1 MKKTDILAVNPG
13 STSTKVGV
21 FRCQA
26 AKGCGCGAASGIDG
40 LVGGDGGSGLS
51 SLTEVFVETINH
63 NPNHLLEFENLE
75 AQLPYRK
82 EVIQSV
88 LNDKNYDMGRLMAV
102 VGRGGQVYG
111 LKSGGYKVTPNFCQ
125 DMMSPRNVQ
134 HASNLGAPLAYQLA
148 EPFGIPSFIYDSTRG
163 CELSDVAKVS
173 GFDGLVRFGNA
184 HVLNSR
190 AQGINYAASIGR
202 EYKDLSLIVAHM
214 GGGITVTAHQDGRII
229 DDSSYD
235 EGPMSPER
243 TGGIQLTTWTQLC
256 YSGKY
261 TEEEAQK
268 IICGKGGLFS
278 YLGVTDCRQVE
289 KMIAEGDQRAATVYE
304 AMAYQVAK
312 SIAAMTVPLKGH
324 VDAIILTGGAAHSK
338 MLTGMIQ
345 GYAGHL
351 GQFVLMPGEDELEA
365 LAAGAARIMEGK
377 EDANEYNPL

>member
-21 FRCQA
+21 FRCEEN
-26 AKGCGCGAASGIDG
+26 
-40 LVGGDGGSGLS
+40 GG
-51 SLTEVFVETINH
+51 LTELFVETINH
-63 NPNHLLEFENLE
+63 NPNHLLQFENLE

-82 EVIQSV
+82 EVIESV
-88 LNDKNYDMGRLMAV
+88 LNDNGYDMNQLRAV
-102 VGRGGQVYG
+102 VGRGGQLQA
-111 LKSGGYKVTPNFCQ
+111 LKSGGYEVNPNFCR
-125 DMMSPRNVQ
+125 DMLSPRNVQ
-134 HASNLGAPLAYQLA
+134 HASNLGAPLAWGLA
-148 EPFGIPSFIYDSTRG
+148 EPYGIPSYIYDSTRG

-190 AQGINYAASIGR
+190 AQGINYAASVGK
-202 EYKDLSLIVAHM
+202 EYRDLNLIVCHM
-214 GGGITVTAHQDGRII
+214 GGGITVTAHQDGKII

-243 TGGIQLTTWTQLC
+243 TGGIQLTTWTELC

-289 KMIAEGDQRAATVYE
+289 KMIAEGDQKAKTIYE

-312 SIAAMTVPLKGH
+312 SIAAMTIPLKGT

-338 MLTGMIQ
+338 MLAGMIED
-345 GYAGHL
+345 YAGHL
-351 GQFVLMPGEDELEA
+351 GPFVRMPGEDELRA
-365 LAAGAARIMEGK
+365 LAGGTARILDGIETVNGY
-377 EDANEYNPL
+377 DPL

>member
-21 FRCQA
+21 YRCEA
-26 AKGCGCGAASGIDG
+26 AADCSCGMLGNM
-40 LVGGDGGSGLS
+40 
-51 SLTEVFVETINH
+51 TELFVETINH

-82 EVIQSV
+82 EVIESV
-88 LNDKNYDMGRLMAV
+88 LKDNGYDMNQLMAV
-102 VGRGGQVYG
+102 VGRGGQIYG
-111 LKSGGYKVTPNFCQ
+111 LKSGGYGVTPAFCR

-134 HASNLGAPLAYQLA
+134 HASNLGAPLAMELA
-148 EPFGIPSFIYDSTRG
+148 KPFDIPSFIYDSTRG
-163 CELSDVAKVS
+163 CELSDVAKIS
-173 GFDGLVRFGNA
+173 GYDGLVRFGNA

-190 AQGINYAASIGR
+190 AQCIEYAASCGR
-202 EYKDLSLIVAHM
+202 EYKDMQMIVCHM
-214 GGGITVTAHQDGRII
+214 GGGITVTAHQGGRII

-243 TGGIQLTTWTQLC
+243 TGGIQLTTWTELC

-268 IICGKGGLFS
+268 IICGRGGLFS

-289 KMIAEGDQRAATVYE
+289 KMIEEGDQQAATVYE

-312 SIAAMTVPLKGH
+312 SIAAMTVPLKGK

-338 MLTGMIQ
+338 KLTSMIKD
-345 GYAGHL
+345 YAGHL
-351 GQFVLMPGEDELEA
+351 GEFVILPGEKELEA
-365 LAAGAARIMEGK
+365 LAAGAYRIVSGQETV
-377 EDANEYNPL
+377 NEYDPL